1 MLAQAGIFIL
11 DTLFGLLSGLLLL
24 RFFMQAFRAPFHN
37 QLGAFVLQTT
47 NWLILPLRKVL
58 PGVWGFDLASVL
70 AAYLLQALL
79 VFTIFLLAPG
89 LGLMNSGGM
98 IGIILWSALLATLR
112 ISIYLLI
119 GALIIQAIL
128 SWVSPYSPLMP
139 LASQLT
145 RPFTNPIRRVVP
157 PIANIDLS
165 PWIAIV
171 LAQLV
176 LIFLQ

>member
-1 MLAQAGIFIL
+1 MLAQAGLFIL
-11 DTLFGLLSGLLLL
+11 NTAFGLLSGLLLL

-58 PGVWGFDLASVL
+58 PGIFGLDLASVL

-79 VFTIFLLAPG
+79 VFSIFLLAPG
-89 LGLMNSGGM
+89 IGVMNPGGM
-98 IGIILWSALLATLR
+98 VGIIFWAALLATLR

-165 PWIAIV
+165 PLIAIV
-171 LAQLV
+171 LAHLV
-176 LIFLQ
+176 LIFLG